1 MKTFEEIEAEL
12 INQKDGNL
20 LEIEKFK
27 NNKEKAERALKIA
40 NEELITAEETAD
52 LVAYD
57 KAKGDIWT
65 SQHAIELYQKQL
77 DKLESTP
84 LVTKDDYNQLVSDIQ
99 KAADKLQ
106 DELNIKGA
114 KLMAE
119 LKALADE
126 SNAVYHKADELLRI
140 AQYDVYKDAD
150 CLVASN
156 GTRITRAVEYKRNN
170 SVRNVYNFK
179 YLGNTFLDKRGGHHD
194 RNNQRQQPTTY
205 RQLG

>member
-57 KAKGDIWT
+57 KAKGNIST

-77 DKLESTP
+77 DKLQNTP
-84 LVTKDDYNQLVSDIQ
+84 LVSKDEYNQLVSDIE
-99 KAADKLQ
+99 KTADKLQ

-126 SNAVYHKADELLRI
+126 SNSVYHQADDLLRI
-140 AQYDVYKDAD
+140 AQYDIYKDAD
-150 CLVASN
+150 CLVVSN
-156 GTRITRAVEYKRNN
+156 GTRITQAVEYKRANTVR
-170 SVRNVYNFK
+170 SVYLGK
-179 YLGNTFLDKRGGHHD
+179 YLGNTFLDD
-194 RNNQRQQPTTY
+194 MTVE
-205 RQLG
+205 

>member
-20 LEIEKFK
+20 SEIEKFK

-57 KAKGDIWT
+57 KAKGDIST

-84 LVTKDDYNQLVSDIQ
+84 LVTKEEYNQLVSDIE
-99 KAADKLQ
+99 KAADTLQ

-126 SNAVYHKADELLRI
+126 SNAAYHKADELLSI

-156 GTRITRAVEYKRNN
+156 GTRITRAVEYKRADTVR
-170 SVRNVYNFK
+170 SVYSFK
-179 YLGNTFLDKRGGHHD
+179 YLGNTFLDD
-194 RNNQRQQPTTY
+194 MNAQ
-205 RQLG
+205 

>member
-12 INQKDGNL
+12 INQKDRNL

-40 NEELITAEETAD
+40 NDELIKAEETAD

-84 LVTKDDYNQLVSDIQ
+84 LVTKDDYNQLVSDIE

-126 SNAVYHKADELLRI
+126 SNAVYHKADELLSI

-156 GTRITRAVEYKRNN
+156 GTRITRAVEYKRADTVR
-170 SVRNVYNFK
+170 SVYSFK
-179 YLGNTFLDKRGGHHD
+179 YLGNTFLDD
-194 RNNQRQQPTTY
+194 MNAQ
-205 RQLG
+205 

>member
-20 LEIEKFK
+20 SEIEKFK

-40 NEELITAEETAD
+40 NDELIKAEETAD

-84 LVTKDDYNQLVSDIQ
+84 LVTKDDYNQLVSDIE

-119 LKALADE
+119 LKSLADE

-156 GTRITRAVEYKRNN
+156 GTRITRAVEYKRADTVR
-170 SVRNVYNFK
+170 SVYSFK
-179 YLGNTFLDKRGGHHD
+179 YLGNTFLDD
-194 RNNQRQQPTTY
+194 MNAQ
-205 RQLG
+205 

>member
-20 LEIEKFK
+20 SEIEKFK
-27 NNKEKAERALKIA
+27 NNKEKAERTLKIA
-40 NEELITAEETAD
+40 NEELIKAEETAD

-84 LVTKDDYNQLVSDIQ
+84 LVTKDDYNQLVSDIE

-156 GTRITRAVEYKRNN
+156 GTRITRAVEYKRADTVR
-170 SVRNVYNFK
+170 SVYSFK
-179 YLGNTFLDKRGGHHD
+179 YLGNTFLDD
-194 RNNQRQQPTTY
+194 MNAQ
-205 RQLG
+205 

>member
-20 LEIEKFK
+20 SEIEKFK

-57 KAKGDIWT
+57 KAKGNIST

-77 DKLESTP
+77 DKLQNTP
-84 LVTKDDYNQLVSDIQ
+84 LVSKDEYNQLVSDIE
-99 KAADKLQ
+99 KTADKLQ

-126 SNAVYHKADELLRI
+126 SNSVYHQADELLRI
-140 AQYDVYKDAD
+140 AQYDIYKDAD
-150 CLVASN
+150 CYVVSN
-156 GTRITRAVEYKRNN
+156 GTRITRAVEYKRANT
-170 SVRNVYNFK
+170 VRSVYNFK
-179 YLGNTFLDKRGGHHD
+179 YLGNTFLDD
-194 RNNQRQQPTTY
+194 MTVE
-205 RQLG
+205 

>member
-40 NEELITAEETAD
+40 NDELIKAEETAD

-65 SQHAIELYQKQL
+65 TQHAIELYQKQL

-84 LVTKDDYNQLVSDIQ
+84 LVTKDDYNQLVSDIE

-156 GTRITRAVEYKRNN
+156 GTRITRAVEYKRADTVR
-170 SVRNVYNFK
+170 SVYSFK
-179 YLGNTFLDKRGGHHD
+179 YLGNTFLDD
-194 RNNQRQQPTTY
+194 MNAQ
-205 RQLG
+205 

>member
-1 MKTFEEIEAEL
+1 MKTFEEIESEL

-40 NEELITAEETAD
+40 NEELIKAEETAD

-65 SQHAIELYQKQL
+65 SQHAIELYKKQL

-84 LVTKDDYNQLVSDIQ
+84 LVTKDDYNQLVSDIE

-156 GTRITRAVEYKRNN
+156 GTRITRAVEYKRADTVR
-170 SVRNVYNFK
+170 SVYSFK
-179 YLGNTFLDKRGGHHD
+179 YLGNTFLDD
-194 RNNQRQQPTTY
+194 MNAQ
-205 RQLG
+205 

>member
-27 NNKEKAERALKIA
+27 NNKEKAERTLKIA
-40 NEELITAEETAD
+40 NEELIKAEETTD

-84 LVTKDDYNQLVSDIQ
+84 LVTKDDYNQLVSDIE

-119 LKALADE
+119 LKSLADE
-126 SNAVYHKADELLRI
+126 SNAVYHKADELLHI

-179 YLGNTFLDKRGGHHD
+179 YLGNTFLDD
-194 RNNQRQQPTTY
+194 MNA
-205 RQLG
+205 

>member
-84 LVTKDDYNQLVSDIQ
+84 LVTKDDYNQLVSDIE

-156 GTRITRAVEYKRNN
+156 GTRITRAVEYKRADTVR
-170 SVRNVYNFK
+170 SVYSFK
-179 YLGNTFLDKRGGHHD
+179 YLGNTFLDD
-194 RNNQRQQPTTY
+194 MNAQ
-205 RQLG
+205 

>member
-40 NEELITAEETAD
+40 NEELIKAEETAD

-65 SQHAIELYQKQL
+65 SQHAIELYKKQL

-84 LVTKDDYNQLVSDIQ
+84 LVTKDDYNQLVSDIE

-156 GTRITRAVEYKRNN
+156 GTRITRAVEYKRADTVR
-170 SVRNVYNFK
+170 SVYSFK
-179 YLGNTFLDKRGGHHD
+179 YLGNTFLDD
-194 RNNQRQQPTTY
+194 MNAQ
-205 RQLG
+205 

>member
-1 MKTFEEIEAEL
+1 MKTFEEIESEL

-27 NNKEKAERALKIA
+27 NNKEKAERTLKIA
-40 NEELITAEETAD
+40 NEELIKAEETAD

-57 KAKGDIWT
+57 KAKGNIST

-77 DKLESTP
+77 DKLESIP
-84 LVTKDDYNQLVSDIQ
+84 LVTKDDYNQLVSDIE

-126 SNAVYHKADELLRI
+126 SNAAYHKADELLSI

-156 GTRITRAVEYKRNN
+156 GTRITRAVEYKRADTVR
-170 SVRNVYNFK
+170 SVYSFK
-179 YLGNTFLDKRGGHHD
+179 YLGNTFLDD
-194 RNNQRQQPTTY
+194 MNAQ
-205 RQLG
+205 

>member
-40 NEELITAEETAD
+40 NDELIKAEETAD

-84 LVTKDDYNQLVSDIQ
+84 LVTKDDYNQLVSDIE

-156 GTRITRAVEYKRNN
+156 GTRITRAVEYKRADTVR
-170 SVRNVYNFK
+170 SVYSFK
-179 YLGNTFLDKRGGHHD
+179 YLGNTFLDD
-194 RNNQRQQPTTY
+194 MNAQ
-205 RQLG
+205 

>member
-12 INQKDGNL
+12 INQKDRNL

-27 NNKEKAERALKIA
+27 NNKEKAERTLKIA
-40 NEELITAEETAD
+40 NEELIKAEETAD

-84 LVTKDDYNQLVSDIQ
+84 LVTKDDYNQLVSDIE

-156 GTRITRAVEYKRNN
+156 GTRITRAVEYKRADTVR
-170 SVRNVYNFK
+170 SVYSFK
-179 YLGNTFLDKRGGHHD
+179 YLGNTFLDD
-194 RNNQRQQPTTY
+194 MNAQ
-205 RQLG
+205 

>member
-20 LEIEKFK
+20 SEIEKFK

-77 DKLESTP
+77 DKLESTS
-84 LVTKDDYNQLVSDIQ
+84 LVTKDDYNQLVSDIE

-126 SNAVYHKADELLRI
+126 SNSVYHKADELLRI

-156 GTRITRAVEYKRNN
+156 GTRITRAVEYKRADTVR
-170 SVRNVYNFK
+170 SVYSFK
-179 YLGNTFLDKRGGHHD
+179 YLGNTFLDD
-194 RNNQRQQPTTY
+194 MNAQ
-205 RQLG
+205 